1 MPPYNDSSD
10 RSTMI
15 FEHTFLHEHVCVYV
29 QVVMLMVDAVLVGA
43 FGPPKFQLE
52 QETDWPV
59 STLLQ
64 VEIQNGQGGHGE
76 KGTRHMK
83 HDVSCKE

>member
-29 QVVMLMVDAVLVGA
+29 QVVMLMVDAVLRLSGA
-43 FGPPKFQLE
+43 SKNSALNFSGKFCFAC
-52 QETDWPV
+52 
-59 STLLQ
+59 LQ
-64 VEIQNGQGGHGE
+64 ASDLNLIGLRRNLHPYLDPRCPRGL
-76 KGTRHMK
+76 
-83 HDVSCKE
+83 